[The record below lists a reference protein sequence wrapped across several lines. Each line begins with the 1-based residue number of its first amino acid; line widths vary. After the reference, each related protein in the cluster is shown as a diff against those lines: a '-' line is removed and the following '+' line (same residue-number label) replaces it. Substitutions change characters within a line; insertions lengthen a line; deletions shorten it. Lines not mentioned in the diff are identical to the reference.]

1 MNVES
6 VTYFDSFGIKHI
18 PKEIEKEHSLEIK
31 SITTNIYK
39 IQAFDS
45 IMCGYF
51 CIGFVDFMIKY
62 KKFTTAH
69 RFICF

>member
-31 SITTNIYK
+31 VLQQI
-39 IQAFDS
+39 F
-45 IMCGYF
+45 
-51 CIGFVDFMIKY
+51 IKY
-62 KKFTTAH
+62 K
-69 RFICF
+69 RLIQ

>member
-6 VTYFDSFGIKHI
+6 ATYFDNFGIKHI
-18 PKEIEKEHSLEIK
+18 PKEIFIGNK